1 MCVFWED
8 NPKDKWTVSYWNC
21 HEQKRNGKLSW
32 CERKRNPSRRSESNR
47 ISSQNPEIKGNYAT
61 GRSRDS
67 ELTVTMREQH
77 RLAGV
82 QPEKKINI
90 QNQLGRNW
98 NCHFSRNTLRKTSI
112 FKLMKR
118 NACSRWGTRAELIDP
133 RGLKI
138 NQDDS
143 CLKRI
148 NKYQRKYSLEMFHH
162 TA

>member
-8 NPKDKWTVSYWNC
+8 NPRDKWTVSYWNC

-32 CERKRNPSRRSESNR
+32 CERMRNPSRRSESNCNR
-47 ISSQNPEIKGNYAT
+47 SQNSELKGNFVI

-67 ELTVTMREQH
+67 ELTVTVRKQH
-77 RLAGV
+77 RHAMV
-82 QPEKKINI
+82 QAEKKNNI

-98 NCHFSRNTLRKTSI
+98 KCYFFTNTLRKTNI
-112 FKLMKR
+112 FNLMKR
-118 NACSRWGTRAELIDP
+118 NACSRWGTRTEKFSVRLRHP

-143 CLKRI
+143 CLK
-148 NKYQRKYSLEMFHH
+148 
-162 TA
+162 